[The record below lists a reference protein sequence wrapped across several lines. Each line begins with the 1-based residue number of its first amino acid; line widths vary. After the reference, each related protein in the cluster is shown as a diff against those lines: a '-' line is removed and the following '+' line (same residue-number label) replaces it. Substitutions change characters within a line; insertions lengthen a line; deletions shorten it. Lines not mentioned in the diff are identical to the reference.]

1 MVILVAALTLIAF
14 TVQAANPGAKAPSP
28 AQQAHREKMKSCNA
42 EAKAKALKGEERKKF
57 MSKCLKGKTDLAK
70 PVITSPLAKAPA
82 EEPALT
88 GIAKQTQKEKMKLCS
103 AEAKA
108 NGLKGEKRK
117 KFMSE
122 CLKTD
127 K

>member
-1 MVILVAALTLIAF
+1 MKTKMTIVMVTLVAALTLVAF

-28 AQQAHREKMKSCNA
+28 AQQAHREKMKSCSA

-57 MSKCLKGKTDLAK
+57 MSKCLKGKT
-70 PVITSPLAKAPA
+70 TSA
-82 EEPALT
+82 EL
-88 GIAKQTQKEKMKLCS
+88 GIAELADAGPVQKDQQDKKKSCS
-103 AEAKA
+103 AEAKTK
-108 NGLKGEKRK
+108 GFKGEERK

-122 CLKTD
+122 CLKTN